1 MIKDVP
7 PCITS
12 RKVVKMLVTHLCP
25 ILFVTPW
32 TVARQALLSL
42 GFSRQEYWSG
52 LLFPSPGDLPH
63 PGMEST
69 SPTLPVDSLPP
80 NPQRSPYNQPNSHTL
95 NTNRPKRANLF
106 HAKHHR
112 SAKAGTP
119 WEEDSQAPI
128 RPAEQERWNC
138 LVMSAL
144 RSDGKEK
151 G

>member
-25 ILFVTPW
+25 ALFVTPW

-52 LLFPSPGDLPH
+52 LLFPSPDLPH
-63 PGMEST
+63 PGMESM

-80 NPQRSPYNQPNSHTL
+80 DPQRSPYNQPNSHTL
-95 NTNRPKRANLF
+95 NTTRPKRANLF
-106 HAKHHR
+106 HASTIDQQRLALFERKTHR
-112 SAKAGTP
+112 LQSGLPSKSAGIA
-119 WEEDSQAPI
+119 
-128 RPAEQERWNC
+128 
-138 LVMSAL
+138 
-144 RSDGKEK
+144 
-151 G
+151 